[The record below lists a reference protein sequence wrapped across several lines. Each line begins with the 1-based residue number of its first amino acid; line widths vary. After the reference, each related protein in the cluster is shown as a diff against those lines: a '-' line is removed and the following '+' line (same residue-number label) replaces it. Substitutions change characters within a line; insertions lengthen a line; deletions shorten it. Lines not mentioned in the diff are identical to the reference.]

1 MSETPLNKLKNGALN
16 CASAVL
22 LRVDL
27 VAEQSRLKSKFES
40 LGERLLRSLQ
50 EGSLDTLKEDPAVV
64 ELVGAIEE
72 NKARIRELEKRCQ
85 KGFFSCSEK
94 D

>member
-27 VAEQSRLKSKFES
+27 VAEQSRLKSKYES
-40 LGERLLRSLQ
+40 LGKRLLRSLQ
-50 EGSLDTLKEDPAVV
+50 EGSLETLKEDVAVV

-72 NKARIRELEKRCQ
+72 NKARIRDQERRCQ
-85 KGFFSCSEK
+85 KGLFSSSEK